1 MGKRAFFGWRG
12 GGGAPGRGRRMG
24 GGAPAGG
31 TTAGEV
37 IMLAAVTPM
46 LLSGDSSM
54 PIGGEVGVPL
64 GVPAAG
70 EPPVVVMVA
79 VAVVE
84 AGLMESPL
92 LSSSERM

>member
-1 MGKRAFFGWRG
+1 MPGPPIG
-12 GGGAPGRGRRMG
+12 GGG
-24 GGAPAGG
+24 PAAG

-37 IMLAAVTPM
+37 ITLAAVTPM

-54 PIGGEVGVPL
+54 PTGGEVGVPL

-70 EPPVVVMVA
+70 EPTAVVMVAVMA

-92 LSSSERM
+92 LLSSERM